1 MEQDE
6 STIGTNRLA
15 NAFAAAF
22 KPLIPP
28 NTGSDASSSSS
39 SSSSLKR
46 NNEPPPFD
54 TEQIIVENGS
64 TATTRSQNRITSSI
78 FHQRTMKHRQT
89 NDNVTN
95 AIDMEA
101 EQRAMLTVIETIAN
115 YTLEKFSNQI
125 ERKMAEEFNVY
136 GFQVRER
143 FDQTEEYFG
152 KVARISKHLLDANEQ
167 ITTNIF
173 ELKDQI
179 REEQTLMES
188 VEMRLNKMLQIK
200 NEQQQQQNV
209 SNTCHNE
216 KINLTKLI
224 DQQFKQLH
232 QNVTEWIQIYQ
243 KNVSTKTN
251 DKQNRSNLTNN
262 DQDTIK
268 MVWKNPIQNNKQQY
282 ITIMADSTIES
293 LPNKSKNNNNRKEM
307 DQSRMVKIDEFNEQ
321 QQQQRST
328 SKIDESIRTTKIV
341 ARKSSSSSIRPQ
353 FEPLVNHDQCSR
365 SHQIP
370 FPKSCD
376 QLRLNGVTCDGMYT
390 IVMDTFMMKHLF
402 CDQSHM
408 GGGWTVSSPV
418 YPIFHAKTNF

>member
-1 MEQDE
+1 MEKYQFYSLIIIATLFCNNVSIKLVNSSKYSEDNDDNEDHRYRRMLYPQSSIMIEHGNVASKMIQNYSDGHYPTDTPTTQQSSETIQTVHAIIELNMKLESMFKLMESAFGRIGHRLESIETKMSRYEQVLVHFEEKLNRIKPNGDRIQKLFNINTEVYRICKESLIHNQNFGQTMEQDE

-64 TATTRSQNRITSSI
+64 TATTRSQNRITSSSSI
-78 FHQRTMKHRQT
+78 YHQRTMKHRQT

-200 NEQQQQQNV
+200 NEQQQQQ
-209 SNTCHNE
+209 
-216 KINLTKLI
+216 
-224 DQQFKQLH
+224 
-232 QNVTEWIQIYQ
+232 Q
-243 KNVSTKTN
+243 K
-251 DKQNRSNLTNN
+251 
-262 DQDTIK
+262 
-268 MVWKNPIQNNKQQY
+268 M
-282 ITIMADSTIES
+282 
-293 LPNKSKNNNNRKEM
+293 
-307 DQSRMVKIDEFNEQ
+307 
-321 QQQQRST
+321 
-328 SKIDESIRTTKIV
+328 
-341 ARKSSSSSIRPQ
+341 
-353 FEPLVNHDQCSR
+353 
-365 SHQIP
+365 
-370 FPKSCD
+370 
-376 QLRLNGVTCDGMYT
+376 
-390 IVMDTFMMKHLF
+390 
-402 CDQSHM
+402 
-408 GGGWTVSSPV
+408 
-418 YPIFHAKTNF
+418 YPILVIMKK